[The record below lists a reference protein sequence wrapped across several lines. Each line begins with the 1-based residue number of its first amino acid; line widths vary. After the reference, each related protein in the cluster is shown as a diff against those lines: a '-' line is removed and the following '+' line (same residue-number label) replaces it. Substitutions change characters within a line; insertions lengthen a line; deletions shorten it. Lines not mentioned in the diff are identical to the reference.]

1 MGCLYLEEKNNE
13 LYIPA
18 NIKIRLEFFK
28 GYGVKE
34 LVITLLV
41 MAFSLPIIFGIYAIK
56 GLLTAIIFLFIV
68 VAGTVISITKDENNL
83 CVAKQIN
90 YMIKNS
96 KMQKKFKYVYYDKRR
111 DKCL

>member
-1 MGCLYLEEKNNE
+1 MEDKNNE

-41 MAFSLPIIFGIYAIK
+41 MAFSLHIVFIINSIN

-68 VAGTVISITKDENNL
+68 TAGTVVSITKDENNL
-83 CVAKQIN
+83 CVAKQIG
-90 YMIKNS
+90 YMIQNS
-96 KMQKKFKYVYYDKRR
+96 KMQKKYKYVYYDKRR

>member
-1 MGCLYLEEKNNE
+1 MEDKNNE

-41 MAFSLPIIFGIYAIK
+41 MAFSLPIVFIINSIN

-68 VAGTVISITKDENNL
+68 TAGTVVSITKDENNL
-83 CVAKQIN
+83 CVAKQIG
-90 YMIKNS
+90 YMIQNS
-96 KMQKKFKYVYYDKRR
+96 KMQKKYKYVYYDKRR